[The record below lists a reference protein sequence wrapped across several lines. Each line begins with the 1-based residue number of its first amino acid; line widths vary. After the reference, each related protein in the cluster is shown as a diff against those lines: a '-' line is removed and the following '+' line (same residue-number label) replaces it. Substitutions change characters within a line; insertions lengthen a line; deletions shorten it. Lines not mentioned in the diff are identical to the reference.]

1 MEKLILENR
10 SDLPMSKFLELVQE
24 IIKEGRISNDN
35 KQYCYLSVYK
45 INNKEYHI
53 VSDLNK
59 KSDKLILYNANEK

>member
-24 IIKEGRISNDN
+24 IIEEGRISNNN

-45 INNKEYHI
+45 INGKEYHI
-53 VSDLNK
+53 ASELNK
-59 KSDKLILYNANEK
+59 KSDKLILYNNDK

>member
-10 SDLPMSKFLELVQE
+10 SDLPISKFLELVQE

-35 KQYCYLSVYK
+35 KQYCYLSVYET
-45 INNKEYHI
+45 NGKEYHI

-59 KSDKLILYNANEK
+59 KSDRLLLYNANKK